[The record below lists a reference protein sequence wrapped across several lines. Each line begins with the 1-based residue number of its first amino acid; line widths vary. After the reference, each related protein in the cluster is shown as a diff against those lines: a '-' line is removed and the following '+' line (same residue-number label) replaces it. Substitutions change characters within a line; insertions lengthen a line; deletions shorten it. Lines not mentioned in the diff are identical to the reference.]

1 MTNLLNVIIVVLSIT
16 ILLCVYRAIAGPTQA
31 DRIIAINIIGTK
43 IISIIII
50 VSFLLHESYFIDVA
64 LVYALI
70 SFSASIIIS
79 KVIKEQ

>member
-1 MTNLLNVIIVVLSIT
+1 MTNLLNMIIIVLSIT
-16 ILLCVYRAIAGPTQA
+16 ILLCVYRAITGPTQA